1 MIDKGVQKLPFLIR
15 SDINKYY
22 LKMNNIIE
30 LNGLMGVKDEKVYAY
45 LSTEPEKVR
54 KALGLE
60 IACTGADDNGAYNI
74 YFDDE
79 ENICCEYMQRCVT
92 KEFKKVETIE
102 EAVSW
107 MEGYFR

>member
-1 MIDKGVQKLPFLIR
+1 MIDKGALKLPFLIG
-15 SDINKYY
+15 SDIIKYY
-22 LKMNNIIE
+22 FKMNNIVE
-30 LNGLMGVKDEKVYAY
+30 LNGLQGVKSVKVYAY
-45 LSTEPEKVR
+45 FSTEPKEVQN
-54 KALGLE
+54 ALELG

-102 EAVSW
+102 EAVLW

>member
-1 MIDKGVQKLPFLIR
+1 MIDKGALKLPLLIG

-22 LKMNNIIE
+22 FKMNRIVE
-30 LNGLMGVKDEKVYAY
+30 LSGLIGVKDEKVFAY
-45 LSTEPEKVR
+45 LSIEPEKVR
-54 KALGLE
+54 KALEIE

-79 ENICCEYMQRCVT
+79 ESICCEYMQRCVT

-102 EAVSW
+102 EAVLW
-107 MEGYFR
+107 MEGHF